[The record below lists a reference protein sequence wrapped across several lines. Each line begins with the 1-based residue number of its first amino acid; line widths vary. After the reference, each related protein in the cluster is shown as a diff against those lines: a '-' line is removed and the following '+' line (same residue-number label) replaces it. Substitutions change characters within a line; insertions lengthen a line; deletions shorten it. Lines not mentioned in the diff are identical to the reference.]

1 MVKITGHFLFTVLSA
16 PSSLLEMVIF
26 ISCVTTALC
35 KMRKEGPMNINQLR
49 QFVSVARHG
58 SMTKAASELYMT
70 QQALSKTMQLLQDE
84 LGCQLFTRT
93 SHGVQLTSFGNHI
106 FGIALSMVQNYDSCS
121 ELIYRLA
128 AQNRAQLTIC
138 YEHSMMPWAIPKELS
153 ARFNTSSLFANDV
166 FDCIRQVQSGKADIG
181 LCTYMEHMDG
191 LKFFRLISEPILFL
205 MDRNHPLAQKDILT
219 LQDIRDIP
227 QNMPNVRGVTIL
239 QYINACMSEGFY
251 PNFVYESQDF
261 GMLSR
266 SLVGSDRILLCDSFV
281 RTAIEENQLTLVPL
295 NHKTLWKE
303 MGFIAREKD
312 LNDRTVNF
320 IDSVRDYYKERT
332 LG

>member
-1 MVKITGHFLFTVLSA
+1 
-16 PSSLLEMVIF
+16 
-26 ISCVTTALC
+26 
-35 KMRKEGPMNINQLR
+35 MNINQLR

-84 LGCQLFTRT
+84 LGCQLFTRS

-121 ELIYRLA
+121 ELIFRLA

-138 YEHSMMPWAIPKELS
+138 YEHSMMPWAIPETLN
-153 ARFNTSSLFANDV
+153 ARFNTASLFANDV

-181 LCTYMEHMDG
+181 LCSYIEQMKG
-191 LKFFRLISEPILFL
+191 LRFFRLISEPILFL

-219 LQDIRDIP
+219 LQDIREVP
-227 QNMPNVRGVTIL
+227 QSMPNVRGQTIL
-239 QYINACMSEGFY
+239 QYINACMKEGFY

-261 GMLSR
+261 GILTR
-266 SLVGSDRILLCDSFV
+266 SLAGSDRIMLCDSFV
-281 RTAIEENQLTLVPL
+281 RTAIEGNQLTLVPL

-303 MGFIAREKD
+303 LGFIARETD
-312 LNDRTVNF
+312 LNERTLGF
-320 IDSVRDYYKERT
+320 IDAVRDHYKERT